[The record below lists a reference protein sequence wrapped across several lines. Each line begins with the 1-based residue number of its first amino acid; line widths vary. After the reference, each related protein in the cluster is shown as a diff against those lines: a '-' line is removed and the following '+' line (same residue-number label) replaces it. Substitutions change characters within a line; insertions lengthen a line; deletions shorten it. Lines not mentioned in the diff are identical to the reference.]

1 MGEMG
6 LKTNWKYFI
15 PPKPQDLKCKMLMK
29 NPFEMLNRHSQNGSW
44 TCSRHCKVNPAEVM
58 VERSLV
64 SVFFSVKYVKLNK
77 AFSILMKIQ
86 KLIKKKKQKWNFICK
101 FVANQISN
109 LVYK

>member
-6 LKTNWKYFI
+6 LKTNLKYFI

-29 NPFEMLNRHSQNGSW
+29 NPFEMLNRHLQNGSW
-44 TCSRHCKVNPAEVM
+44 TCSRHGKVNPAEVM

-86 KLIKKKKQKWNFICK
+86 KLIKKKTEVK
-101 FVANQISN
+101 FC
-109 LVYK
+109 L